1 MDDAKLPMRLT
12 AHSMCFRAEA
22 GSYGR
27 DVRGMIRQ
35 HQFEK
40 VELVAIARPHESD
53 AVHEQMVGHAEAV
66 LDGLGLP
73 YRRMLLCSGDMGFGA
88 SKTFD
93 LEVWLPAQNTYREIS
108 RSEEHTSELQSLMRI
123 SYAVFCL
130 KTKTT
135 HLLRRITKQYTT
147 Q

>member
-27 DVRGMIRQ
+27 AVRGMIRQ

-40 VELVAIARPHESD
+40 VEIVAIARPHERD
-53 AVHEQMVGHAEAV
+53 AVHEQMVGTAEAV

-73 YRRMLLCSGDMGFGA
+73 YRRLDRKSVVEERCVAVSV
-88 SKTFD
+88 D
-93 LEVWLPAQNTYREIS
+93 LGG
-108 RSEEHTSELQSLMRI
+108 
-123 SYAVFCL
+123 
-130 KTKTT
+130 
-135 HLLRRITKQYTT
+135 RRIIKKKPT
-147 Q
+147 